1 MLNLKHIFAFMD
13 RKWYDINGKE
23 STGIVDVYIF
33 DEIGS
38 YGLNAQSF
46 IEEIKA
52 YKKRPM
58 NLHVNCVGGDV
69 FDGMA
74 IYNIIKKR
82 TAETT
87 VYIEGIA
94 ASMGSVIALAA
105 DNVVMAENSLFMIHN
120 AWGGAMG
127 ESKELKKTANLLEKI
142 SNEIA
147 DIYIKKTKLPYDRV
161 KEMMDEETWLNADEA
176 LELGFIDSI
185 SDAIK
190 VAAKY
195 DVSKFKNITS
205 EEISSKLNINLKS
218 KKMTD
223 ELKSWFNGKIEDII
237 ARVQSDNNENVTV
250 DSNSKVNVA
259 ISDEAE
265 ILNKFSDFEA
275 KVTEL
280 SGSVTELEGEKETLT
295 EEVER
300 LNALLSK
307 ANAKGTE
314 ISTDGDPLV
323 IDNKVEDVNSAFL
336 NVLADKIKLTIN

>member
-1 MLNLKHIFAFMD
+1 MD
-13 RKWYDINGKE
+13 RQWYNIQGKT
-23 STGIVDVYIF
+23 SGIVDVYIF
-33 DEIGS
+33 DEIGA
-38 YGLNAQSF
+38 YGVNAQSF
-46 IEEIKA
+46 LEEIKSH
-52 YKKRPM
+52 KNTPI
-58 NLHVNCVGGDV
+58 NLHINCVGGDV

-74 IYNIIKKR
+74 IYNILKKR
-82 TAETT
+82 TAKTT

-105 DNVVMAENSLFMIHN
+105 DRVVMAENSLFMIHN

-127 ESKELKKTANLLEKI
+127 EASEMRKTASLLEKI

-147 DIYIKKTKLPYDRV
+147 DIYVKKTNLSYDKV

-176 LELGFIDSI
+176 LELGFVDSI

-195 DVSKFKNITS
+195 DVSKFKNITN
-205 EEISSKLNINLKS
+205 EEIKNKLSINLKR

-223 ELKSWFNGKIEDII
+223 ELKAWFNGKIEDII
-237 ARVQSDNNENVTV
+237 ARVKSENTEDETV
-250 DSNSKVNVA
+250 ETKSEVQVSIA
-259 ISDEAE
+259 DEAD
-265 ILNKFSDFEA
+265 ILNKFVDFEA

-280 SGSVTELEGEKETLT
+280 NGSIAELEGEKITLT

-314 ISTDGDPLV
+314 ISTDGDPAV
-323 IDNKVEDVNSAFL
+323 VTEKVESKENAFWNGL
-336 NVLADKIKLTIN
+336 IAKINL

>member
-1 MLNLKHIFAFMD
+1 MNE
-13 RKWYDINGKE
+13 KWYNINSKA
-23 STGIVDVYIF
+23 SKVVDVYIF
-33 DEIGS
+33 DEIGM
-38 YGLNAQSF
+38 GGVNAQGF
-46 IEEIKA
+46 IEEIKSF
-52 YKKRPM
+52 KDSPM
-58 NLHVNCVGGDV
+58 NLHINCVGGDV

-82 TAETT
+82 TATTT

-127 ESKELKKTANLLEKI
+127 EAKEMKKTANLLDKI
-142 SNEIA
+142 SGEIA
-147 DIYIKKTKLPYDRV
+147 DIYVKKTKLPYDKV
-161 KEMMDEETWLNADEA
+161 KEMMDEETWLNAEEA

-195 DVSKFKNITS
+195 DVSKFRNITN
-205 EEISSKLNINLKS
+205 EEVKNKLSNNLKS

-223 ELKSWFNGKIEDII
+223 ELKNWFNGKVEDII
-237 ARVQSDNNENVTV
+237 ARVKSDESNDSV
-250 DSNSKVNVA
+250 DSKKVDVS

-265 ILNKFSDFEA
+265 ILNKFSDLESSA
-275 KVTEL
+275 TEL
-280 SGSVTELEGEKETLT
+280 NGSIAELTGEKETLT
-295 EEVER
+295 QEVER

-307 ANAKGTE
+307 ASAKGTE
-314 ISTDGDPLV
+314 ISTDGDPAV
-323 IDNKVEDVNSAFL
+323 VVENKVEGNDTKFWNGIVSKMNL
-336 NVLADKIKLTIN
+336 K

>member
-1 MLNLKHIFAFMD
+1 MNN
-13 RKWYDINGKE
+13 WYNIQAKASSD
-23 STGIVDVYIF
+23 IVDIYIF
-33 DEIGS
+33 DEIGAF
-38 YGLNAQSF
+38 GLNAQSF
-46 IEEIKA
+46 IEEIKEF
-52 YKKRPM
+52 KNSPI
-58 NLHVNCVGGDV
+58 NLHINCVGGDV

-74 IYNIIKKR
+74 IYNILKKR

-105 DNVVMAENSLFMIHN
+105 DKVVMAENSLFMIHN

-147 DIYIKKTKLPYDRV
+147 DIYIKKTNLPYDEV

-205 EEISSKLNINLKS
+205 EEIKSKLNINLKS
-218 KKMTD
+218 KKMTE
-223 ELKSWFNGKIEDII
+223 ELKNWFNGKIEDII
-237 ARVQSDNNENVTV
+237 TRVKSDTSNANEKEVSITL
-250 DSNSKVNVA
+250 
-259 ISDEAE
+259 SDEAE
-265 ILNKFSDFEA
+265 ILNKFSDLE
-275 KVTEL
+275 
-280 SGSVTELEGEKETLT
+280 GSVNTLNGSIAELEGDKETLT

-300 LNALLSK
+300 LTALLSK
-307 ANAKGTE
+307 ANATGTE
-314 ISTDGDPLV
+314 ISTDGDPAV
-323 IDNKVEDVNSAFL
+323 VTNNVEDEHSAFWNGL
-336 NVLADKIKLTIN
+336 VSKMNL